1 MVTASVRA
9 EAQAA
14 FAERLEAGGF
24 LSEAEKDVLR
34 WGRNA
39 KVTMPKRFVGGK
51 AKDNGPRGGKV
62 KKGAAAAAAAAA
74 SSSSSSS
81 APLTKTV
88 VSGPHANVYR
98 SATAL
103 ECLVGYL
110 YVTEPTRLHAVVR
123 YLGLGGP
130 EDDEGGLAAAVLAS
144 AASAAAG
151 GGGGAFG
158 SRSSSSND
166 DGEDNN
172 ENTTNT

>member
-1 MVTASVRA
+1 MRA

-24 LSEAEKDVLR
+24 LSEPERDVLR

-39 KVTMPKRFVGGK
+39 KVTVPKRFVGGK
-51 AKDNGPRGGKV
+51 AKDNGPRGRRKKDEGK
-62 KKGAAAAAAAAA
+62 AA
-74 SSSSSSS
+74 SASS
-81 APLTKTV
+81 ASATAPSPSTKTV

-110 YVTEPTRLHAVVR
+110 YVTDSRRLHALMR

-130 EDDEGGLAAAVLAS
+130 EDEEGGLAAAVLAAA
-144 AASAAAG
+144 AASVG
-151 GGGGAFG
+151 GERGEG
-158 SRSSSSND
+158 SVIIISN
-166 DGEDNN
+166 GDNN
-172 ENTTNT
+172 DTGST